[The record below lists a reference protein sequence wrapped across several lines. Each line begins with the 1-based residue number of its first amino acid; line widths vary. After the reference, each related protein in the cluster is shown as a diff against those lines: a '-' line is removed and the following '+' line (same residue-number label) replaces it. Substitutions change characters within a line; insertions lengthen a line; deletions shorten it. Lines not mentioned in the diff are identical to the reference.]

1 MLAQLKCLCEI
12 LAGPPEFAE
21 SGVVDAQRPVG
32 HGKIRIKRNGA
43 LIVRQGCGGAFVV
56 GRPSAKAERSQS
68 FERRRSGL
76 FQRNIKLLHGSQRF
90 TEFVKQSAKKR
101 RDAGEVAQ
109 LILRIANDPNPK
121 LRYLIGTDA
130 KIQVWLKR
138 LLPWKSYE
146 RMVAKAVK
154 IDV

>member
-1 MLAQLKCLCEI
+1 
-12 LAGPPEFAE
+12 
-21 SGVVDAQRPVG
+21 
-32 HGKIRIKRNGA
+32 
-43 LIVRQGCGGAFVV
+43 
-56 GRPSAKAERSQS
+56 
-68 FERRRSGL
+68 
-76 FQRNIKLLHGSQRF
+76 
-90 TEFVKQSAKKR
+90 
-101 RDAGEVAQ
+101 VAR